1 MRLLLLTVPLAFAA
15 LAGCGEP
22 EPGGTSPEASGADGI
37 SQAEMAER
45 ARDTI
50 QPEPGQYRAVME
62 VLEVDIPG
70 APDGSGEMLREMMD
84 GQSRE
89 YCLTQEDVDKGYEEM
104 ARQSQDGECTF
115 ERFDVDGGAIDALMV
130 CTGEQSNTMRMA
142 MTGNATAT
150 SSVMNMTM
158 TGDMTGMGESTLR
171 MKATH
176 ERVGKCP
183 L

>member
-1 MRLLLLTVPLAFAA
+1 MRLFVLAAPLALVA

-22 EPGGTSPEASGADGI
+22 EAEGTGDSAV
-37 SQAEMAER
+37 SQAEVAER

-50 QPEPGQYRAVME
+50 PPQPGQYRAVME
-62 VLEVDIPG
+62 VLEVDMPG
-70 APDGSGEMLREMMD
+70 APEGAGDALRRMMD
-84 GQSRE
+84 GQARE

-104 ARQSQDGECTF
+104 ARQSQGGDCTF

-130 CTGEQSNTMRMA
+130 CAGEQSNAMRMA
-142 MTGNATAT
+142 MTGSATPT
-150 SSVMNMTM
+150 SSVMTMTM

-176 ERVGKCP
+176 ERVGDCP
-183 L
+183 APAG

>member
-1 MRLLLLTVPLAFAA
+1 MKLFVVAAPLALVA
-15 LAGCGEP
+15 LIGCGEP
-22 EPGGTSPEASGADGI
+22 EADSVDPGEATAGGI
-37 SQAEMAER
+37 SQAEVAER

-50 QPEPGQYRAVME
+50 QPQPGQYRAVME

-70 APDGSGEMLREMMD
+70 APEGSGDMLRQMMD
-84 GQSRE
+84 GQSHE

-104 ARQSQDGECTF
+104 ARQSQDGDCTF
-115 ERFDVDGGAIDALMV
+115 DRFDVDGGAIDALMT

-142 MTGNATAT
+142 MTGTATPT

-176 ERVGKCP
+176 ERVGDCR
-183 L
+183 